1 MSRLVRAI
9 PIIVLTYVV
18 YIVFSGS
25 VSTYD
30 LVLGFIVALLSGYL
44 TSSLLVSDIRKA
56 LNIRRFIWLII
67 YGIYYLTIAEFK
79 AHSDVIRRI
88 LHPRMPINPGIVRTT
103 YNVVNDYSIV
113 TLANSITNTPG
124 TVVVHLD
131 EGRKIYYVHWI
142 DVKAPDPKTTYDNIV
157 KDFERYVRKIFE

>member
-9 PIIVLTYVV
+9 PIIVLAYVV

-44 TSSLLVSDIRKA
+44 TSNLLVSDTRKA

-88 LHPRMPINPGIVRTT
+88 LHPRMPINPGIVRTP

-113 TLANSITNTPG
+113 AIANSITNTPG

-131 EGRKIYYVHWI
+131 EGKKIYYVHWI
-142 DVKAPDPKTTYDNIV
+142 YVKAPDPKTTYDNIV
-157 KDFERYVRKIFE
+157 KDFERYVKKIFE

>member
-9 PIIVLTYVV
+9 PIIVLAYVV

-44 TSSLLVSDIRKA
+44 TSNLLVSDVRKA

-88 LHPRMPINPGIVRTT
+88 LHPRMPINPGIVRTP

-113 TLANSITNTPG
+113 AIANSITNTPG

-131 EGRKIYYVHWI
+131 EGKKIYYVHWI
-142 DVKAPDPKTTYDNIV
+142 YVKAPDPKTTYDNIV
-157 KDFERYVRKIFE
+157 KNFERYVKKIFE

>member
-9 PIIVLTYVV
+9 PIIVLAYVV

-44 TSSLLVSDIRKA
+44 TSNLLVSDTRKA

-88 LHPRMPINPGIVRTT
+88 LHPRMPINPGIVRTP

-113 TLANSITNTPG
+113 ALANSITNTPG

-131 EGRKIYYVHWI
+131 EGKKIYYVHWI
-142 DVKAPDPKTTYDNIV
+142 YVKAPDPKTTYDNIV
-157 KDFERYVRKIFE
+157 KDFERYVKKIFE

>member
-9 PIIVLTYVV
+9 PIIVLAYVV

-44 TSSLLVSDIRKA
+44 TSNLLVSDTRKA

-88 LHPRMPINPGIVRTT
+88 LHPRMPINPGIVRTP

-113 TLANSITNTPG
+113 AIANSITNTPG

-131 EGRKIYYVHWI
+131 EGKKIYYVHWI
-142 DVKAPDPKTTYDNIV
+142 YVKAPDPKTTYDNIV
-157 KDFERYVRKIFE
+157 KNFERYVKKIFE

>member
-88 LHPRMPINPGIVRTT
+88 LHPRMPINPGIVRTP

-142 DVKAPDPKTTYDNIV
+142 YVKAPDPKTTYDNIV

>member
-9 PIIVLTYVV
+9 PIIVLAYVV

-30 LVLGFIVALLSGYL
+30 LVLGFVVALLSGYL
-44 TSSLLVSDIRKA
+44 TSSLLVSDVRKA

-88 LHPRMPINPGIVRTT
+88 LHPRMPINPGIVRTP

-113 TLANSITNTPG
+113 AIANSITNTPG

-131 EGRKIYYVHWI
+131 EGKKIYYVHWI
-142 DVKAPDPKTTYDNIV
+142 YVKAPDPKTTYDNIV
-157 KDFERYVRKIFE
+157 KNFERYVKKIFE